1 MRVYISGNTAG
12 LTVNDKG
19 TKFHEAEIYLKKLKH
34 EPVNPLTINSN
45 ALAPF
50 PERLGVLAD
59 CEAIFLLS
67 GWSLDKEALIEKY
80 YSHITGKEILFE
92 SRLEED
98 NQRSNEEMLLVS
110 RIKGAVEE
118 VTGLTFEQ
126 YTEDDR
132 RPEGFFARMLFSV
145 HCKKAGIDSKR
156 IIHHIP
162 RDRTTIL
169 HYLNKYPDEF
179 RFNKEFRETAEK
191 INLILYPEVYHCDTS
206 SLAL

>member
-12 LTVNDKG
+12 LSVHDKG

-34 EPVNPLTINSN
+34 EPVNPLKINSN
-45 ALAPF
+45 VIASLPD
-50 PERLGVLAD
+50 RLGVLAD

-67 GWSLDKEALIEKY
+67 GWPLDKEALIEKY
-80 YSHITGKEILFE
+80 YSTITGKEILFE
-92 SRLEED
+92 SRLEEE
-98 NQRSNEEMLLVS
+98 NKRSNEEMLLVS
-110 RIKGAVEE
+110 RINGAIEE

-145 HCKKAGIDSKR
+145 HCEKAGINSKR

-162 RDRTTIL
+162 RDKTTIL
-169 HYLNKYPDEF
+169 YYLNKYSDEYKY
-179 RFNKEFRETAEK
+179 NSSFRETAEK
-191 INLILYPEVYHCDTS
+191 VNQKLYPEVYHGDTI
-206 SLAL
+206 